1 MNIIHR
7 DNSKGRHPRRHKLEK
22 PHGRKQGRYQFL
34 KGWNEDGSANCIDV
48 TPQAL
53 ADHLFS
59 LEGNGN
65 LLDDGVN
72 LWWVQDSNKR

>member
-34 KGWNEDGSANCIDV
+34 KGWN
-48 TPQAL
+48 
-53 ADHLFS
+53 
-59 LEGNGN
+59 
-65 LLDDGVN
+65 
-72 LWWVQDSNKR
+72 